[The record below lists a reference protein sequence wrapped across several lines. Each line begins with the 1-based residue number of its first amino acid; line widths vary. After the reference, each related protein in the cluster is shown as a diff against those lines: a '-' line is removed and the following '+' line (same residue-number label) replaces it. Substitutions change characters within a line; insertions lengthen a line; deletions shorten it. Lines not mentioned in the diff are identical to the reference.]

1 MTSVPTDQMFG
12 DYRLTSVLGTGGMGQ
27 VWRAFDTTHRREVAL
42 KLLPP
47 HLSKDAVFRRRFLH
61 EAEVVAGLRDP
72 HVVPIHAYGSIEEHL
87 YIDMA
92 LIDGRDLGSILATG
106 PMSPEKAVDVIT
118 QAADALDAAHH
129 AGLVHRDVKPS
140 NLIVTDRRGFVY
152 LIDFGI
158 AHGDGD
164 TRQTAT
170 NGLIGTSEYMAPE
183 RYSGAADPSV
193 DVYALACVLFHCL
206 VGRPP
211 FGSGSA
217 EQQMRSH
224 LTTLPPL
231 ASRENDAV
239 PTSLDEVIGKGMAKN
254 PAERYASAGELA
266 SAARTAIAAAEIT
279 DGGRS
284 AIPGSTEA
292 PSGVADRVSARLRD
306 ATGSWIF
313 GIALVAFLALWCGYN
328 LTAGAGSGFD
338 PYPFILLSLVLSA
351 LAAAQCWLL
360 LWTAR
365 RAAKDRAQLLR
376 IVGKVLRDTSQLA
389 YESREMGARIESLA
403 RDVTG
408 PRTLIAPSEPR

>member
-27 VWRAFDTTHRREVAL
+27 VWRAFDTVHRREVAL

-47 HLSKDAVFRRRFLH
+47 HLSKDPVFRRRFLH

-72 HVVPIHAYGSIEEHL
+72 HVVPIHAYGSIDEHL

-92 LIDGRDLGSILATG
+92 LIHGRVA
-106 PMSPEKAVDVIT
+106 
-118 QAADALDAAHH
+118 
-129 AGLVHRDVKPS
+129 
-140 NLIVTDRRGFVY
+140 TDRRGFVY

-158 AHGDGD
+158 AHGDGE

-183 RYSGAADPSV
+183 RYSGAADPRV

-224 LTTLPPL
+224 LTALPPL
-231 ASRENDAV
+231 ASRENDSL

-266 SAARTAIAAAEIT
+266 AAARVAIAAAQVT
-279 DGGRS
+279 GGRS
-284 AIPGSTEA
+284 ATAGSAEA
-292 PSGVADRVSARLRD
+292 PSGVTDRVSARLLD
-306 ATGSWIF
+306 ATGSWLF
-313 GIALVAFLALWCGYN
+313 GIALVAMLALWCGYN
-328 LTAGAGSGFD
+328 LTADAGSGFD

-360 LWTAR
+360 LWSAR
-365 RAAKDRAQLLR
+365 HAAKERAQLLR
-376 IVGKVLRDTSQLA
+376 IVSRVSRETSQLA
-389 YESREMGARIESLA
+389 YESRETGARIESLA

-408 PRTLIAPSEPR
+408 PRTLIAPGEPR